1 MTKSSPALR
10 TASGFKVEKFI
21 EQKKNFFFLDKIVD
35 KEKYSSRKN
44 LCTYI

>member
-1 MTKSSPALR
+1 MTKSSAPR

-21 EQKKNFFFLDKIVD
+21 EQKKIFFFLDKSVD
-35 KEKYSSRKN
+35 KEKYLSRKN